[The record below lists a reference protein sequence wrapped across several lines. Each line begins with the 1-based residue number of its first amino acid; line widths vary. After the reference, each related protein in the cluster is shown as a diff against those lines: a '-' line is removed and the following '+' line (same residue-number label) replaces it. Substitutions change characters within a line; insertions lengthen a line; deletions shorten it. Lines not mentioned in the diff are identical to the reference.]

1 MKVSLNVLAGALA
14 ASCLL
19 CAGVA
24 SATVFDFSYSFPAEN
39 EGSTATAHA
48 SGTFTATAE
57 GGGAYL
63 VTGASGTWYGLGAA
77 TGETI
82 TGMAPP
88 GSSSLGEPD
97 NLIFPTQSPVLDGD
111 GLTFLVSGEGNSG
124 DQVNVYYYSPS
135 EGVGGYTEF
144 DPNVGYSPNFT
155 LTLASVPEPSAWALM
170 GLGFATL
177 GAGMRLRRSVARVA
191 A

>member
-1 MKVSLNVLAGALA
+1 MKVSLSVLAGAVA

-19 CAGVA
+19 CAGAA
-24 SATVFDFSYSFPAEN
+24 SATVFDFSYSFPAEDQ
-39 EGSTATAHA
+39 GSTATAHA
-48 SGTFTATAE
+48 SGTFTATDE

-63 VTGASGTWYGLGAA
+63 VTAASGTWYGLGAA
-77 TGETI
+77 TGEVI

-88 GSSSLGEPD
+88 GSPSLGTPD
-97 NLIFPTQSPVLDGD
+97 NLIFPTQSPVIDVS
-111 GLTFLVSGEGNSG
+111 GLTFLVSGAGNQG
-124 DQVNVYYYSPS
+124 DQVNIYYFS
-135 EGVGGYTEF
+135 GGGGGGYTEY

-155 LTLASVPEPSAWALM
+155 LTLVSVPEPSAWALM

-177 GAGMRLRRSVARVA
+177 GAGMRTRRSAGRSA